1 MTHLRHGDDQWL
13 LRIPNG
19 LVVPLRVILLIRGL
33 YSVSSLEL
41 IRWRF
46 GPINF
51 VNPVGLVVVPS
62 DDDLSGNKDASY
74 QKLI

>member
-1 MTHLRHGDDQWL
+1 MTHLWHGDDQWL

-19 LVVPLRVILLIRGL
+19 LVVPLRIILLIRSL

-41 IRWRF
+41 VRWRL

-51 VNPVGLVVVPS
+51 VNPVSLVVVPR
-62 DDDLSGNKDASY
+62 DDD
-74 QKLI
+74 